1 MSLGAEDL
9 YRLAWRWVPRL
20 PTRVGYGLF
29 RLGADATWAVQR
41 VSGFAGNSRTGGV
54 PQLRRNLAR
63 LLPAG
68 TSPGALEAAT
78 RAGMRSYTR
87 YFYELF
93 ALRGLSP
100 QQVDARVRAVLDP
113 RLQADLERGSIV
125 VALAHMG
132 NWDLVG
138 AWASRVLAPVLTVA
152 ERLEPEDLF
161 EQFVAFRQ
169 GLGMRIIGQARGQK
183 VFDELV
189 SAAGQGRYVVALLA
203 DRDLSSS
210 GIEVELAGQVAH
222 VAAGPAAVAN
232 RLDLPLYVA
241 TVSYERLRGERRRRA
256 GGPWGVELAL
266 TKVERPHGEPA
277 ARTGEAASAKAR
289 DRQTV
294 AAWTRAWAA
303 ALEPGLTRHAV
314 DWHMLQAVFD
324 ADLDQERLARSRAR
338 EAASQASRTPR
349 GGRTSEE
356 ESSS

>member
-20 PTRVGYGLF
+20 RARVGYGAF
-29 RLGADATWAVQR
+29 HLGADVAWAVQR
-41 VSGFAGNSRTGGV
+41 LSGFAGNARTGGV
-54 PQLRRNLAR
+54 PQLRGNLAR
-63 LLPAG
+63 LLPEG
-68 TSPGALEAAT
+68 TSRGDLEAAT
-78 RAGMRSYTR
+78 RAGMRSYMR
-87 YFYELF
+87 YFYEVF

-100 QQVDARVRAVLDP
+100 TQVDARVRAVLDP

-125 VALAHMG
+125 VALPHMG

-138 AWASRVLAPVLTVA
+138 AWTSRVLAPVLTVA
-152 ERLEPEDLF
+152 EKLEPQDLF

-189 SAAGQGRYVVALLA
+189 SAAGEGRYVVALLA

-210 GIEVELAGQVAH
+210 GIEVELAGEVAH
-222 VAAGPAAVAN
+222 VAAGPAAIAH

-241 TVSYERLRGERRRRA
+241 TVSYERLHGERRRRA
-256 GGPWGVELAL
+256 GGAWGVELVL
-266 TKVERPHGEPA
+266 TKVERPQVPPVAES
-277 ARTGEAASAKAR
+277 GEATSTRAR
-289 DRQTV
+289 DRQVV

-338 EAASQASRTPR
+338 EAASQASQTV
-349 GGRTSEE
+349 GGTGRVDEE
-356 ESSS
+356 ES